1 MDLWTSLVQIVDHV
15 LNVHKYGLLVLNL
28 NDLRFFVHAVDSGG
42 FAAAGRRLG
51 CPKSTVSKRVAELET
66 ALGVRLVQRTSR
78 SFVLTDVG
86 EKFYEHAR
94 ATMIEA
100 EAAESFARSRL
111 AEPSGIVN
119 VTASVPNAQFR
130 LADRL
135 PLLAQRYPKIQIRLH
150 VTDRLVDLVREGFDI
165 AVRSHFRPLP
175 DSDLIQ
181 KQIRVDPIILVASP
195 AYLARRGTPNAPA
208 DLADHD
214 GCFATPLAK
223 LWTLNGPDGAQTRV
237 APVPRLFADES
248 IVLLRSAEA
257 ALGIAPIPRAIAAP
271 SLRTGLL
278 VQVLPDWHCGTVT
291 TTILTPHRR
300 GQLPAVRAVIDFLA
314 ESQEAPASSRT
325 GQAR

>member
-1 MDLWTSLVQIVDHV
+1 LPVQIAICG
-15 LNVHKYGLLVLNL
+15 LNVHNNGLCNVNL
-28 NDLRFFVHAVDSGG
+28 NDLRFFVHAVDFGG

-51 CPKSTVSKRVAELET
+51 CPKSTVSKRVAELEA

-119 VTASVPNAQFR
+119 LTASVPSAQFR
-130 LADRL
+130 LADQL
-135 PLLAQRYPKIQIRLH
+135 PLLAQRYPKILIRLH
-150 VTDRLVDLVREGFDI
+150 ATDRFVDLVREGFDI
-165 AVRSHFRPLP
+165 AVRSHTRPLP
-175 DSDLIQ
+175 DSDLVQ

-195 AYLARRGTPNAPA
+195 AYLWRRGLPNSPA
-208 DLADHD
+208 DLANHD
-214 GCFATPLAK
+214 GFFATPLAK
-223 LWTLNGPDGAQTRV
+223 VWNLNGPDGAEMTV
-237 APVPRLFADES
+237 APIPRLLADES

-271 SLRTGLL
+271 SLRTGSLCH
-278 VQVLPDWHCGTVT
+278 VLPDWHCGTVT

-300 GQLPAVRAVIDFLA
+300 GQLPAVRTVIDFLA
-314 ESQEAPASSRT
+314 QGQETPGPGSR
-325 GQAR
+325 